1 MKIDAMIE
9 VYTQKQNKT
18 KQNKTKQK
26 RLMRFN
32 ACLKYQTQILNSN
45 TYVQAM

>member
-9 VYTQKQNKT
+9 VHTKT

-26 RLMRFN
+26 RLKRFN
-32 ACLKYQTQILNSN
+32 TCLKYQTKILNSN

>member
-9 VYTQKQNKT
+9 AHTQKQYKT
-18 KQNKTKQK
+18 KQKQK

-32 ACLKYQTQILNSN
+32 TCLKYQTEILNSN